1 MKWQHKNTL
10 SVLELQAALG
20 LHGVGPAQWPCSAV
34 NTERANTSGPCKGCR
49 WAYTGGLTQVGFPY
63 TGVPPAPH
71 AFTPTARMSWQEGRS
86 CSGSQGKG

>member
-49 WAYTGGLTQVGFPY
+49 WAFPTQVSLQLLMPS
-63 TGVPPAPH
+63 PPPPGCRDRRGEAALAPR
-71 AFTPTARMSWQEGRS
+71 ARDEESLNPS
-86 CSGSQGKG
+86 DT